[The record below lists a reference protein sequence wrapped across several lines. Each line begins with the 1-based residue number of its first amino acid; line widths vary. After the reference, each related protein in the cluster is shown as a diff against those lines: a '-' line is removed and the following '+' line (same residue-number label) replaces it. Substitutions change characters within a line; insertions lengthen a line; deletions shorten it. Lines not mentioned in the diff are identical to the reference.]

1 MQAKYS
7 GQRRLLVS
15 DLSVKALRI
24 SAVILTLVTAGI
36 HFRFAFFGRL
46 TPLAIAFA
54 AIGIMYVVGAA
65 LILWGKPLFIR
76 LMLVYTIVIIVIYLY
91 AIIQPLPPFTERPFS
106 PSTLPIL
113 AKVVEVVLVGVL
125 GMLSGSRRR

>member
-1 MQAKYS
+1 M
-7 GQRRLLVS
+7 S
-15 DLSVKALRI
+15 DLSVRALRI

-54 AIGIMYVVGAA
+54 AMGIIYVVGAV
-65 LILWGKPLFIR
+65 LILWGRPLFIR
-76 LMLVYTIVIIVIYLY
+76 LMLVYTIVIILVYLY
-91 AIIQPLPPFTERPFS
+91 SIIQPLPPFTERPFS

-113 AKVVEVVLVGVL
+113 AKAVEVVLVGVL
-125 GMLSGSRRR
+125 GLLSGRRR